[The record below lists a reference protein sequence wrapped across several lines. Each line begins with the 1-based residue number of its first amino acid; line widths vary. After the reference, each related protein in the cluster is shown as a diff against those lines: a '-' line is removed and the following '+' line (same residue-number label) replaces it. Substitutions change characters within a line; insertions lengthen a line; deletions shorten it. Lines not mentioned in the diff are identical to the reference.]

1 MIRKTAIFLV
11 AACLPAFGDFSYE
24 QTSKI
29 TGGMMAGMM
38 KFAGAFSKQARE
50 PMVNTVAVKGDRMV
64 HWSQHHASVI
74 DIGKETIT
82 DINFDKKQYSVM
94 TFAQMKQMMEEMSQK
109 MKSSPDAQKADVH
122 FKVSAKDTGEKKQ
135 IAGFDTHQMILTM
148 EMEGTDKESG
158 NKGGMNMTADMWLA
172 PKSAGYN
179 EIADF
184 YKRMGQKLD
193 WAPGGMGMMGGR
205 PDMAKG
211 MAELYKE
218 GAKLNGMPV
227 FQVVKM
233 GVHAEGQPQNGQA
246 AQGPP
251 QQQEQQAEKPSIGSL
266 LGGGFG
272 GFGKKKKK
280 QDQAESGGEA
290 GGAPQGSG
298 DASGSLMEMTIELG
312 GFSAAS
318 VDGAKFEVPAGFKQ
332 VEAEAARHRGR

>member
-50 PMVNTVAVKGDRMV
+50 PIVNTVAVKGDRMV
-64 HWSQHHASVI
+64 HWSPRHASVI
-74 DIGKETIT
+74 DLDKETIT
-82 DINFDKKQYSVM
+82 NIDFDKKQYSVM
-94 TFAQMKQMMEEMSQK
+94 TFAQMKQMMDEMSQK
-109 MKSSPDAQKADVH
+109 MKSSPDAQKADVQ
-122 FKVSAKDTGEKKQ
+122 FKVSVKDTGEKKQ
-135 IAGFDTHQMILTM
+135 IAGFDTHEMILTM
-148 EMEGTDKESG
+148 EMEGADKESG
-158 NKGGMNMTADMWLA
+158 NKGGMNMTADMWIA
-172 PKSAGYN
+172 PKAAGYN

-184 YKRMGQKLD
+184 YKRMGKKLD

-227 FQVVKM
+227 FQIVKM
-233 GVHAEGQPQNGQA
+233 GVHAEGQPQSGQA
-246 AQGPP
+246 AQAPPP
-251 QQQEQQAEKPSIGSL
+251 QQDQQADKPSIGSVL
-266 LGGGFG
+266 GGFG

-280 QDQAESGGEA
+280 QDQAESGGESGA
-290 GGAPQGSG
+290 APQGSG
-298 DASGSLMEMTIELG
+298 DASGSLMEMTIETS
-312 GFSAAS
+312 GFSAAP
-318 VDGAKFEVPAGFKQ
+318 VDSSKFEVPAGFKQ
-332 VEAEAARHRGR
+332 VEAPAERHRGR